1 MSTERL
7 ELADWVIKQAQ
18 KNGADQ
24 VAVNISN
31 QRQVDIEFRDKKLET
46 LTESTQNS
54 LSVDIYSDH
63 KYSSHSTN
71 DLRRD
76 ALQRFIEEAVAS
88 TKYLARDEYRA
99 LPDPKYYNLNV
110 DIDLKI
116 RDAGYEQIDSSQ
128 RVELAEAIEAAA
140 MAQSDK
146 IISTT
151 AGYSDV
157 LYHSVKVHSNGFSG
171 QRQGTSFSAGAE
183 VTVKDPNGGRPED
196 WFWATG
202 CFRADLPSA
211 ESLGTQAAQRALQKI
226 GQEKIASGLYTM
238 VVENRAA
245 GRLLGMLRRPMTARA
260 LQQKSSYLE
269 GMLGKQ
275 IASDKLTLVD
285 DPFIEKGLGSR
296 LYDGE
301 GMVAQKRTFID
312 RGVLQHYFIDNYYG
326 KKLGMPPTT
335 SSPSN
340 VLFDY
345 GDRDL
350 EAMIKDVDKGILIT
364 GFIGG
369 NSNSTTGDF
378 SFGVTGI
385 LVEKGELVKPVN
397 EMNISGNAKDFW
409 NKLSQAGNDPYLYS
423 SWRIPTLVFEDID
436 FSGI

>member
-1 MSTERL
+1 MHIDRL
-7 ELADWVIKQAQ
+7 DLAEWTIKQAQ

-31 QRQVDIEFRDKKLET
+31 QRQVEIEFRDKKLET
-46 LTESTQNS
+46 LNESTQNS
-54 LSVDIYSDH
+54 LSIDIYADFR
-63 KYSSHSTN
+63 YSSHSTN

-76 ALQRFIEEAVAS
+76 SLQRFIEEAVAS
-88 TKYLARDEYRA
+88 TKYLAKDEYRS
-99 LPDPKYYNLNV
+99 LPDPQYYDMRLAA
-110 DIDLKI
+110 DLKI
-116 RDAGYEQIDSSQ
+116 YDSSFERIDSTQ

-140 MAQSDK
+140 MAQSDQ

-157 LYHSVKVHSNGFSG
+157 LFHSVKVHSNGFSG

-211 ESLGTQAAQRALQKI
+211 KILGTQAAGRALQKI
-226 GQEKIASGLYTM
+226 GQSKIASGVYTM
-238 VVENRAA
+238 IVENRAG
-245 GRLLGMLRRPMTARA
+245 GRLLGMLTRPMTARA

-269 GMLGKQ
+269 GMLGKA
-275 IASDKLTLVD
+275 IASDKLTFVD

-301 GMVAQKRTFID
+301 GMAAIKRTFIEK
-312 RGVLQHYFIDNYYG
+312 GVLQYYFIDNYYG
-326 KKLGMPPTT
+326 KKLGLPPTT

-345 GDRDL
+345 GDSDL
-350 EAMIKDVDKGILIT
+350 NAMIRDVQKGILIT

-378 SFGVTGI
+378 SFGITGI
-385 LVEKGELVKPVN
+385 LVEAGQLAQPVN

-409 NKLSQAGNDPYLYS
+409 HKLAQVGNDPYLYS
-423 SWRIPTLVFEDID
+423 SWRIPTLLFEDVD